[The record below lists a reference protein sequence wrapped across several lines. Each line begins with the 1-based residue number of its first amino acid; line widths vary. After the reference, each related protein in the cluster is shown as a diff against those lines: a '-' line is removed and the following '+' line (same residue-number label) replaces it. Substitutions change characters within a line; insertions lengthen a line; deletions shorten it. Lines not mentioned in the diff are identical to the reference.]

1 MKQPILSRSWSLLAL
16 RGAFA
21 VLFGLTVL
29 LWPTMSLPA
38 LVLAFG
44 IYVLL
49 DGIAAVAIGTRSGGR
64 EHAWLWL
71 LEGCA
76 GVGLGLAALVWTRT
90 AVELVV
96 LAVGL
101 WAIATGALEVAVAS
115 RLRRE
120 LPSEVLLFAAG
131 VASMVLGVVVF
142 FMPTTGAVGLALLFG
157 AYGLVFGATLI
168 AQASRLRRELH
179 RLEGGGDDRHFG
191 PRPRAA

>member
-1 MKQPILSRSWSLLAL
+1 MKHPILTRSWNLLAL

-21 VLFGLTVL
+21 LVFGLTVL
-29 LWPTMSLPA
+29 LWPSISLPA

-49 DGIAAVAIGTRSGGR
+49 DGIAAVAIGARYGVR

-76 GVGLGLAALVWTRT
+76 GVGLGLAALAWTRT

-96 LAVGL
+96 VAIGL
-101 WAIATGALEVAVAS
+101 WAIGTGALETAIAN

-120 LPSEVLLFAAG
+120 LPTEVLLLAAG
-131 VASMVLGVVVF
+131 VASMLLGIVVF
-142 FMPTTGAVGLALLFG
+142 FMPTTSGLGLAILFGVYGVLFG
-157 AYGLVFGATLI
+157 AALLG
-168 AQASRLRRELH
+168 QAARLRREIH
-179 RLEGGGDDRHFG
+179 RLEGSDRHFG

>member
-1 MKQPILSRSWSLLAL
+1 MKYPTLSRSWSLLAL

-21 VLFGLTVL
+21 LVFGLTVL

-49 DGIAAVAIGTRSGGR
+49 DGIAAVAIGARPGAR

-76 GVGLGLAALVWTRT
+76 GVGLGLAALAWTRA

-96 LAVGL
+96 LAIGL
-101 WAIATGALEVAVAS
+101 WAIATGAIEAAIAS

-120 LPSEVLLFAAG
+120 LPSEVLLLAAG
-131 VASMVLGVVVF
+131 VASMLLGIVVF
-142 FMPTTGAVGLALLFG
+142 FMPTTAAVGLAVLFG
-157 AYGLVFGATLI
+157 VYGVLFGGALLG
-168 AQASRLRRELH
+168 QAVRLRRNIR
-179 RLEGGGDDRHFG
+179 RLERGDRHFVSG
-191 PRPRAA
+191 SRAF

>member
-1 MKQPILSRSWSLLAL
+1 MKQLTLSRSWSLLAL

-21 VLFGLTVL
+21 LIFGFTVL
-29 LWPTMSLPA
+29 LWPTISLPA

-49 DGIAAVAIGTRSGGR
+49 DGIAAVAIGTRNGAR

-76 GVGLGLAALVWTRT
+76 GVGLGLAVLAWTRT

-96 LAVGL
+96 LAIGL
-101 WAIATGALEVAVAS
+101 WAIATGALEAAIAN

-120 LPSEVLLFAAG
+120 LPGEVLLLAAG
-131 VASMVLGVVVF
+131 VASVLLGIVVF
-142 FMPTTGAVGLALLFG
+142 FMPSTGALGLVVLFGVYGVLFG
-157 AYGLVFGATLI
+157 AALL
-168 AQASRLRRELH
+168 AQALRLRREVH
-179 RLEGGGDDRHFG
+179 RLEGSDRHFG
-191 PRPRAA
+191 PPARVQ

>member
-1 MKQPILSRSWSLLAL
+1 MAEHPILSRSLSLLAL

-21 VLFGLTVL
+21 LLLGFTVL
-29 LWPTMSLPA
+29 LWPMMSLPA

-49 DGIAAVAIGTRSGGR
+49 DGIAAVAIGTRNGGR

-76 GVGLGLAALVWTRT
+76 GVGLGLAALAWTRT

-96 LAVGL
+96 VAIGL
-101 WAIATGALEVAVAS
+101 WAIATGAIETAIAS

-120 LPSEVLLFAAG
+120 LPSEVLLLAAG
-131 VASMVLGVVVF
+131 VASMLLGVAVF
-142 FMPTTGAVGLALLFG
+142 FMPATGAVGLVLMFG
-157 AYGLVFGATLI
+157 VYGLVFGAALLG
-168 AQASRLRRELH
+168 QAFRLRR
-179 RLEGGGDDRHFG
+179 RLRRFEGGDRHFG

>member
-21 VLFGLTVL
+21 LLFGFTVL

-49 DGIAAVAIGTRSGGR
+49 DGIAAVAIGTRGGR

-76 GVGLGLAALVWTRT
+76 GVGLGLAALAFSRA

-96 LAVGL
+96 LGVGL
-101 WAIATGALEVAVAS
+101 WAIATGALEMAVAN

-120 LPSEVLLFAAG
+120 LPGELVLFAAG
-131 VASMVLGVVVF
+131 VASMLLGIVVL

-157 AYGLVFGATLI
+157 AYGLVFGAALL
-168 AQASRLRRELH
+168 AQAFRLRRELH
-179 RLEGGGDDRHFG
+179 RLEGSDRHFG

>member
-29 LWPTMSLPA
+29 LWPSMSLPA

-49 DGIAAVAIGTRSGGR
+49 DGIAAVAIGTSGGR

-76 GVGLGLAALVWTRT
+76 GVGLGLAALTFTRK
-90 AVELVV
+90 AVGLVV
-96 LAVGL
+96 LLVGL
-101 WAIATGALEVAVAS
+101 WAIATGAIETAVAS

-120 LPSEVLLFAAG
+120 LPSERLLFAAG
-131 VASMVLGVVVF
+131 VASMLLGIVVLFV
-142 FMPTTGAVGLALLFG
+142 PTTGAVGLALLFG
-157 AYGLVFGATLI
+157 AYGLVFGGALLG
-168 AQASRLRRELH
+168 QAVRLRRELH
-179 RLEGGGDDRHFG
+179 RLEGGDGHFG